1 MVYYAQLFCLW
12 TSRAVYRRPV
22 LAQQHTPVFGGN
34 IEVREMHMNCDKCGK
49 KLRKNQPF
57 CPGCGAPRPA
67 EPPATVSLRAAG
79 GKKKLTKKQLAIRIA
94 IIVAAVLAAL
104 AIAVVSVVTAFLN
117 RVNRTSEISGST
129 GINSEIEFSKDV
141 TNIALFGLDTRQNN
155 DVGRSDAMI
164 IVSIDRAHDKI
175 KMTSLARDSYVK
187 VDGHGRTKLTHAWA
201 YGKASLA
208 VKTIN
213 QNYGMNITDYAYVNF
228 YEFVDL
234 IDYIGGVD
242 IELNAAELK
251 IANEYYAP
259 ELNSLGIKCP
269 PIPGT
274 GLQHLTGAQAL
285 AHSRNRYTGSD
296 IDRGNRQKQVLQA
309 AYEQMKKTPVT
320 KYPGVIG
327 KILDMVHTNLTNG
340 EMLSI
345 ATWALSNN
353 PTIEML
359 SLPTPACKPSGG
371 NWGDG
376 SGWVYRYDLD
386 IATAVL
392 HDFIYETNTDLSTI
406 STTAIPQKPAGTT
419 TTTTTQSATTTK
431 PDSSTTK
438 PDVSTKPDGS
448 TTKPDTSTKPDGST
462 TKPDESTTK
471 PEGTTTTTTKPE
483 GTTTTTTKP
492 TEKPGDTP
500 AE

>member
-1 MVYYAQLFCLW
+1 
-12 TSRAVYRRPV
+12 
-22 LAQQHTPVFGGN
+22 
-34 IEVREMHMNCDKCGK
+34 MNCDKCGK
-49 KLRKNQPF
+49 KLRKNQAV
-57 CPGCGAPRPA
+57 CPACGTPR
-67 EPPATVSLRAAG
+67 PATVSLRAAG
-79 GKKKLTKKQLAIRIA
+79 GKKKLTKKQLAIRIV
-94 IIVAAVLAAL
+94 IIAAAVLAAL
-104 AIAVVSVVTAFLN
+104 AITFVSVMMAYLN
-117 RVNRTSEISGST
+117 RVDRTSEISGST
-129 GINSEIEFSKDV
+129 GINSQIEFSKDV
-141 TNIALFGLDTRQNN
+141 TNIALFGLDTRQHN

-175 KMTSLARDSYVK
+175 KLTSLARDSYVK
-187 VDGHGRTKLTHAWA
+187 VDGHGQTKLTHAWA
-201 YGKASLA
+201 YGKANLA

-242 IELNAAELK
+242 IELNADELR

-274 GLQHLTGAQAL
+274 GLQHLSGAQAL
-285 AHSRNRYTGSD
+285 AYSRNRYTGSD
-296 IDRGNRQKQVLQA
+296 IDRGNRQKNVLQA
-309 AYEQMKKTPVT
+309 AYEQMKKTPIT

-345 ATWALSNN
+345 ATWALSKN
-353 PTIEML
+353 PSMEML
-359 SLPTPACKPSGG
+359 SLPTPACKPNGG

-406 STTAIPQKPAGTT
+406 STTAIPKKPTATT
-419 TTTTTQSATTTK
+419 TTTTTE
-431 PDSSTTK
+431 
-438 PDVSTKPDGS
+438 
-448 TTKPDTSTKPDGST
+448 PDTSST
-462 TKPDESTTK
+462 E
-471 PEGTTTTTTKPE
+471 PEGTTTTTTTKPVWPTTTTTTKPDGTTTTTTKPD

-492 TEKPGDTP
+492 TDPPEEPDEP

>member
-1 MVYYAQLFCLW
+1 
-12 TSRAVYRRPV
+12 
-22 LAQQHTPVFGGN
+22 
-34 IEVREMHMNCDKCGK
+34 MNCDKCGK
-49 KLRKNQPF
+49 KLRKNQAV
-57 CPGCGAPRPA
+57 CPACGTPR
-67 EPPATVSLRAAG
+67 PATVSLRAAG
-79 GKKKLTKKQLAIRIA
+79 GKKKLTKKQLAIRIV
-94 IIVAAVLAAL
+94 IIAAAVLAAL
-104 AIAVVSVVTAFLN
+104 AITFVSVMMAYLN
-117 RVNRTSEISGST
+117 RVDRTSEISGST
-129 GINSEIEFSKDV
+129 GINSQIEFSKDV
-141 TNIALFGLDTRQNN
+141 TNIALFGLDTRQHN

-175 KMTSLARDSYVK
+175 KLTSLARDSYVK
-187 VDGHGRTKLTHAWA
+187 VDGHGQTKLTHAWA
-201 YGKASLA
+201 YGKANLA

-242 IELNAAELK
+242 IELNAGELR

-274 GLQHLTGAQAL
+274 GLQHLSGAQAL
-285 AHSRNRYTGSD
+285 AYSRNRYTGSD
-296 IDRGNRQKQVLQA
+296 IDRGNRQKNVLQA
-309 AYEQMKKTPVT
+309 AYEQMKKTPIT

-345 ATWALSNN
+345 ATWALSKN
-353 PTIEML
+353 PSMEML
-359 SLPTPACKPSGG
+359 SLPTPACKPNGG

-392 HDFIYETNTDLSTI
+392 HDFIYETNTDLSTV
-406 STTAIPQKPAGTT
+406 STTAIPKKPTATT
-419 TTTTTQSATTTK
+419 TTTTTE
-431 PDSSTTK
+431 
-438 PDVSTKPDGS
+438 
-448 TTKPDTSTKPDGST
+448 PDTSST
-462 TKPDESTTK
+462 E
-471 PEGTTTTTTKPE
+471 PEGTTTTTTTKPDGTTTTTTTKPDGTTTTTTKPD

-492 TEKPGDTP
+492 TDPPEEPDEP

>member
-1 MVYYAQLFCLW
+1 
-12 TSRAVYRRPV
+12 
-22 LAQQHTPVFGGN
+22 
-34 IEVREMHMNCDKCGK
+34 MHCDKCGK
-49 KLRKNQPF
+49 KLRQNESF
-57 CPGCGAPRPA
+57 CSGCGAPRPA
-67 EPPATVSLRAAG
+67 EQPKAVSLRAAS

-94 IIVAAVLAAL
+94 IIAAAVLAAL

-117 RVNRTSEISGST
+117 RVDRTSEISGST
-129 GINSEIEFSKDV
+129 GINSNIEFSKDV

-201 YGKASLA
+201 YGKANLA

-251 IANEYYAP
+251 VANEYYAP
-259 ELNSLGIKCP
+259 ELNNLGIKCP

-285 AHSRNRYTGSD
+285 AYSRNRYTGSD
-296 IDRGNRQKQVLQA
+296 IDRGNRQKNVLKA
-309 AYEQMKKTPVT
+309 AYAQMKNTPVT

-345 ATWALSNN
+345 ATWALSKN

-376 SGWVYRYDLD
+376 SGWVYRYDMD

-392 HDFIYETNTDLSTI
+392 HDFIYETNTDLSTL
-406 STTAIPQKPAGTT
+406 STTAMPQKPAGTT
-419 TTTTTQSATTTK
+419 TTTTTK
-431 PDSSTTK
+431 PD
-438 PDVSTKPDGS
+438 
-448 TTKPDTSTKPDGST
+448 
-462 TKPDESTTK
+462 
-471 PEGTTTTTTKPE
+471 GTTTTTTKPDGTTTTTTKPDGTTTTTKPDGTTTTTKPDGTTTTTTKPD

-492 TEKPGDTP
+492 TEKPEDKP
-500 AE
+500 NE

>member
-1 MVYYAQLFCLW
+1 
-12 TSRAVYRRPV
+12 
-22 LAQQHTPVFGGN
+22 
-34 IEVREMHMNCDKCGK
+34 MNCDKCGK
-49 KLRKNQPF
+49 KLRKNQAV
-57 CPGCGAPRPA
+57 CPACGAPRPA

-79 GKKKLTKKQLAIRIA
+79 GKKKLTKKQLVIRIVLIA
-94 IIVAAVLAAL
+94 AAVLAAL
-104 AIAVVSVVTAFLN
+104 AIAFVSVMMAYLN
-117 RVNRTSEISGST
+117 RVDRTSEISGST
-129 GINSEIEFSKDV
+129 GINSQIEFSKDV
-141 TNIALFGLDTRQNN
+141 TNIALFGLDTRQHN

-175 KMTSLARDSYVK
+175 KLTSLARDSYVK
-187 VDGHGRTKLTHAWA
+187 VDGHGQTKLTHAWA
-201 YGKASLA
+201 YGKANLA

-242 IELNAAELK
+242 IELNADELR

-274 GLQHLTGAQAL
+274 GLQHLSGAQAL
-285 AHSRNRYTGSD
+285 AYSRNRYTGSD
-296 IDRGNRQKQVLQA
+296 IDRGNRQKNVLQA
-309 AYEQMKKTPVT
+309 AYEQMKKTPIT

-345 ATWALSNN
+345 ATWALSKN
-353 PTIEML
+353 PSMEML
-359 SLPTPACKPSGG
+359 SLPTPACKPNGG

-406 STTAIPQKPAGTT
+406 STTAIPKKPTATT
-419 TTTTTQSATTTK
+419 TTTTTE
-431 PDSSTTK
+431 
-438 PDVSTKPDGS
+438 
-448 TTKPDTSTKPDGST
+448 PDTSST
-462 TKPDESTTK
+462 E
-471 PEGTTTTTTKPE
+471 PEGTTTTTTTTKPDGTTTTTTTTKPD

-492 TEKPGDTP
+492 DGTTTTTTRPTDPPQTPDEP

>member
-1 MVYYAQLFCLW
+1 
-12 TSRAVYRRPV
+12 
-22 LAQQHTPVFGGN
+22 
-34 IEVREMHMNCDKCGK
+34 MNCDKCGK
-49 KLRKNQPF
+49 PLRKNQTV
-57 CPGCGAPRPA
+57 CPACGAPRPA

-79 GKKKLTKKQLAIRIA
+79 GKKKLTKKQLAIRIVLIA
-94 IIVAAVLAAL
+94 AAVLAAL
-104 AIAVVSVVTAFLN
+104 AIAFVSVMMAYLN
-117 RVNRTSEISGST
+117 RVDRTSEISGST
-129 GINSEIEFSKDV
+129 GINSQIEFSKDV
-141 TNIALFGLDTRQNN
+141 TNIALFGLDTRQHN

-175 KMTSLARDSYVK
+175 KLTSLARDSYVK
-187 VDGHGRTKLTHAWA
+187 VDGHGQTKLTHAWA
-201 YGKASLA
+201 YGKANLA

-242 IELNAAELK
+242 IELNADELR

-274 GLQHLTGAQAL
+274 GLQHLSGAQAL
-285 AHSRNRYTGSD
+285 AYSRNRYTGSD
-296 IDRGNRQKQVLQA
+296 IDRGNRQKNVLQA
-309 AYEQMKKTPVT
+309 AYEQMKKTPIT
-320 KYPGVIG
+320 KYPSVIG

-345 ATWALSNN
+345 ATWALSKN
-353 PTIEML
+353 PSMEML
-359 SLPTPACKPSGG
+359 SLPTPACKPNGG

-392 HDFIYETNTDLSTI
+392 HDFIYETNTDLNTI
-406 STTAIPQKPAGTT
+406 STTAIPKKPTATT
-419 TTTTTQSATTTK
+419 TTTTTE
-431 PDSSTTK
+431 
-438 PDVSTKPDGS
+438 
-448 TTKPDTSTKPDGST
+448 PDTSST
-462 TKPDESTTK
+462 E
-471 PEGTTTTTTKPE
+471 PEGTTTTTTTTKPDGTTTTTTTTKPD

-492 TEKPGDTP
+492 DGTTTTTTRPTDPPQTPDEP

>member
-1 MVYYAQLFCLW
+1 
-12 TSRAVYRRPV
+12 
-22 LAQQHTPVFGGN
+22 
-34 IEVREMHMNCDKCGK
+34 MNCDKCGK
-49 KLRKNQPF
+49 KLRKNQAV
-57 CPGCGAPRPA
+57 CPACGTPR
-67 EPPATVSLRAAG
+67 PATVSLRAAG
-79 GKKKLTKKQLAIRIA
+79 GKKKLTKKQLAIRIV
-94 IIVAAVLAAL
+94 IIAAAVLAAL
-104 AIAVVSVVTAFLN
+104 AITFVSVMMAYLN
-117 RVNRTSEISGST
+117 RVDRTSEISGST
-129 GINSEIEFSKDV
+129 GINSQIEFSKDV
-141 TNIALFGLDTRQNN
+141 TNIALFGLDTRQHN

-175 KMTSLARDSYVK
+175 KLTSLARDSYVK
-187 VDGHGRTKLTHAWA
+187 VDGHGQTKLTHAWA
-201 YGKASLA
+201 YGKANLA

-242 IELNAAELK
+242 IELNADELR

-274 GLQHLTGAQAL
+274 GLQHLSGAQAL
-285 AHSRNRYTGSD
+285 AYSRNRYTGSD
-296 IDRGNRQKQVLQA
+296 IDRGNRQKNVLQA
-309 AYEQMKKTPVT
+309 AYEQMKKTPIT

-345 ATWALSNN
+345 ATWALSKN
-353 PTIEML
+353 PSMEML
-359 SLPTPACKPSGG
+359 SLPTPACKPNGG

-392 HDFIYETNTDLSTI
+392 HDFIYETNTDLSTV
-406 STTAIPQKPAGTT
+406 STTAIPKKPTATT
-419 TTTTTQSATTTK
+419 TTTTAAPDNTTA
-431 PDSSTTK
+431 PDT
-438 PDVSTKPDGS
+438 S
-448 TTKPDTSTKPDGST
+448 TTKPDTSTTEPKDNT
-462 TKPDESTTK
+462 TKPDDATTK
-471 PEGTTTTTTKPE
+471 PDGTTTTTTKPD

-492 TEKPGDTP
+492 TDPPEEPDEP